1 MEGPSAPQ
9 DTIPGL
15 PQDTTPLSNAAD
27 TPSKFLGEQDA
38 VRSCVNRDHLLTMKD
53 LTEAGELMYTTD
65 TLKTIS
71 EKLIAD
77 FNATE
82 PKQFSKLMKD
92 CLTPMM
98 YLLKREL
105 NLLDFTKFIK
115 QGLMTNR
122 TIPRPS
128 QRMLVD
134 ILLKNSEDHLA
145 QTIVKL
151 LSKRNA
157 VPLFEVQG
165 ESQEFVPYII
175 HAWDYEK
182 PTILSFGIGPC
193 DGKSSLLNSL
203 FLSNFEQRVSSS
215 YFQQTI
221 DVDFGYSFIQ
231 SSVQQSRPINV
242 ADVHGSM
249 SLELLDKVSRLFDG
263 FIIHVNTKFLLCNL
277 PLVKQFLD
285 RLPDY
290 AYRCLLVR
298 DSSFDEDNTVLQQL
312 RSNNKGMLRL
322 PQIAHKTNVE
332 SQYFLNKLRD
342 IIYHK
347 DNFSPRKLSKNT
359 LEAEFHKLLPPERLR
374 RFDDEKAL
382 ICSIEATLINGEK
395 KHFPLYN
402 IFVDVC
408 QMSDKLSHIDFYGSR
423 DSEDIFNT
431 QNALY
436 KLEVKLRPDSGNQKD
451 CGEAFRIF
459 FSLLQNTS
467 KFNILSIIA
476 SALKKKIDRTLKAD
490 QLAIDLP
497 YEKRLSMEIHWRNA
511 LVCYDHIP
519 CDAQKQELV
528 QHYRDMI
535 ASGQPFEIID
545 GDNFYY
551 QSSFLEKVMVDMK
564 FSKVFVISIIGP
576 QNSGKSTLLNYMFGT
591 LFDVRDGRCTRG
603 K

>member
-1 MEGPSAPQ
+1 
-9 DTIPGL
+9 
-15 PQDTTPLSNAAD
+15 
-27 TPSKFLGEQDA
+27 
-38 VRSCVNRDHLLTMKD
+38 MKD